1 MDLGVQILRIL
12 CATVEEKSFSG
23 AARKLKITQPTV
35 SQQIARLESEIDGK
49 IFERSGKSIHLT
61 VIGEKLYRTA
71 KEIVI
76 KADLL
81 TSDLMNQKDSP
92 QGLVRYAMP
101 ESCQWTPHY
110 RKIMSLISTYPDI
123 QIEIVI
129 CPNKQIQELLVK
141 SEIDFAFVTGDIED
155 PKTIIEKFADE
166 HYSLVAK
173 SSDEFKPLSLKSY
186 RDFRLVSFPG
196 NESFLITWAD
206 TFNLLVDHRNKIS
219 NPSVKIGNMA
229 GAIHAA
235 VEGAGA
241 LVVPTHCVS
250 SEISS
255 GKLVAYKP
263 ELGAKATQPIY
274 VIKRSNELLSRRCQ
288 IVLELLIKAKRGLA

>member
-49 IFERSGKSIHLT
+49 IFERTSKSIHLT
-61 VIGEKLYRTA
+61 AIGEKLYRTA
-71 KEIVI
+71 KEIVQ
-76 KADLL
+76 KADQL
-81 TSDLMNQKDSP
+81 SDDLREQKSAP

-110 RKIMSLISTYPDI
+110 RKIMNLISEYPDI

-129 CPNKQIQELLVK
+129 ATNKQIQEMLMK
-141 SEIDFAFVTGDIED
+141 SEIDFAFVTGDIND
-155 PKTIIEKFADE
+155 PETIFEKFADE
-166 HYSLVAK
+166 HYSLVA
-173 SSDEFKPLSLKSY
+173 STDLLFKPLDEKNFSE
-186 RDFRLVSFPG
+186 FRLVSFPG

-206 TFNLLVDHRNKIS
+206 TFNLLSELRHAIS
-219 NPSVKIGNMA
+219 SPDIKVGNMI
-229 GAIHAA
+229 GAIHAS

-250 SEISS
+250 NEITS
-255 GKLVAYKP
+255 GKLVVYRSAF
-263 ELGAKATQPIY
+263 GNQATQPIY
-274 VIKRSNELLSRRCQ
+274 VIKRPHEVLPRRCQ
-288 IVLELLIKAKRGLA
+288 IILDLLIKSKKGLL

>member
-1 MDLGVQILRIL
+1 VDLGVQILRIL

-49 IFERSGKSIHLT
+49 IFERTGKSIHLT
-61 VIGEKLYRTA
+61 AIGEKLYRTA
-71 KEIVI
+71 KEII
-76 KADLL
+76 LKADLL
-81 TSDLMNQKDSP
+81 TNDLKEQKSNP

-110 RKIMSLISTYPDI
+110 RKIMSLISDYPDI
-123 QIEIVI
+123 QVEIVI

-141 SEIDFAFVTGDIED
+141 SEIDFAFVTGDIDNPE
-155 PKTIIEKFADE
+155 TILEKFADE
-166 HYSLVAK
+166 HYSLVA
-173 SSDEFKPLSLKSY
+173 SSEKFFTPLREKKTA
-186 RDFRLVSFPG
+186 DFRLVSFPG

-206 TFNLLVDHRNKIS
+206 AFNLLSDLRTAIS
-219 NPSVKIGNMA
+219 FPNIKIGNMA

-241 LVVPTHCVS
+241 LVVPTHCVLNELS
-250 SEISS
+250 T
-255 GKLVAYKP
+255 GTLVAYHS

-274 VIKRSNELLSRRCQ
+274 VVKRPQEILPRRCQ
-288 IVLELLIKAKRGLA
+288 VVIDLLIKAKRGEL

>member
-35 SQQIARLESEIDGK
+35 SQQIARLESEIDGR

-71 KEIVI
+71 KEIVE

-81 TSDLMNQKDSP
+81 KNDLIEQKNNP
-92 QGLVRYAMP
+92 RGIVRYAMP

-110 RKIMSLISTYPDI
+110 RKIMSQTPLYPDI
-123 QIEIVI
+123 QVDIIIATNKEI
-129 CPNKQIQELLVK
+129 QDMLTRA
-141 SEIDFAFVTGDIED
+141 EIDFAFVTGHINNPD
-155 PKTIIEKFADE
+155 TVVEKFADE

-173 SSDEFKPLSLKSY
+173 TKNLFKPIEDKKWTQL
-186 RDFRLVSFPG
+186 RLVGFPG
-196 NESFLITWAD
+196 NESFMITWAD
-206 TFNLLVDHRNKIS
+206 AHGWLSAMHSVIS
-219 NPSVKIGNMA
+219 APHVKIGNMA

-235 VEGAGA
+235 IEGAGA
-241 LVVPTHCVS
+241 LIVPTHCVQ
-250 SEISS
+250 SEIAK
-255 GKLVAYKP
+255 GDLWAYNSP
-263 ELGAKATQPIY
+263 HSERATQPIY
-274 VIKRSNELLSRRCQ
+274 LIKRPQEALPRRCQ
-288 IVLELLIKAKRGLA
+288 IMMDLLIKSKKGLL

>member
-71 KEIVI
+71 KEIVL

-81 TSDLMNQKDSP
+81 TNDLKEQKCNP
-92 QGLVRYAMP
+92 KGLVRYAMP

-110 RKIMSLISTYPDI
+110 LKVMSLMSAYPEI

-129 CPNKQIQELLVK
+129 CSNKQTQELLVK
-141 SEIDFAFVTGDIED
+141 SEIDFAFVTGDIDDTE
-155 PKTIIEKFADE
+155 TIIEKFADE
-166 HYSLVAK
+166 HYSLVA
-173 SSDEFKPLSLKSY
+173 SSTQFFEPLTQKKIN
-186 RDFRLVSFPG
+186 DFRLVSFPG

-206 TFNLLVDHRNKIS
+206 TFNLLSELRNSIS
-219 NPSVKIGNMA
+219 YPNIKIGNMI
-229 GAIHAA
+229 GAIHA
-235 VEGAGA
+235 VIEGAGA
-241 LVVPTHCVS
+241 LVVPTHCVLD
-250 SEISS
+250 EIAS
-255 GKLVAYKP
+255 GKLVVFKP
-263 ELGAKATQPIY
+263 DLGSMATQPIY
-274 VIKRSNELLSRRCQ
+274 MIKRPKEVLPRRCQ
-288 IVLELLIKAKRGLA
+288 IVIDLLTKSKRGQL

>member
-49 IFERSGKSIHLT
+49 IFERAGKSIHLT
-61 VIGEKLYRTA
+61 AIGEKLYRTA
-71 KEIVI
+71 KEIVL

-81 TSDLMNQKDSP
+81 TSDLKEQKSSP

-110 RKIMSLISTYPDI
+110 RKIMSLISEYPDI
-123 QIEIVI
+123 QVEIVI
-129 CPNKQIQELLVK
+129 CPNKQIQDLLIK
-141 SEIDFAFVTGDIED
+141 SEIDFAFVTGDIDD
-155 PKTIIEKFADE
+155 PKTILEKFADE
-166 HYSLVAK
+166 HYSLVA
-173 SSDEFKPLSLKSY
+173 SSDKFFKAIDEKKFN
-186 RDFRLVSFPG
+186 DFRLVSFPG

-206 TFNLLVDHRNKIS
+206 AYHLLSELRHAIS
-219 NPSVKIGNMA
+219 SPDIKIGNMI

-241 LVVPTHCVS
+241 LVVPTHCVVN
-250 SEISS
+250 EIAS
-255 GKLVAYKP
+255 GALVAYKP
-263 ELGAKATQPIY
+263 DLGTKATQPIY
-274 VIKRSNELLSRRCQ
+274 VVKRPQEILPKRCQ
-288 IVLELLIKAKRGLA
+288 VVIDLLIKAKKGQL